1 MAVAPWRVDGVA
13 DPITDVHVMAG
24 LRNRYR
30 PLVDDDGAPL
40 VHGFV
45 AVGDAAVCTNP
56 LYGRGCSLAFVH
68 AFGLAD
74 AIRGNGDDFD
84 GLGRALASFTE
95 RELVPWFRSAV
106 LQDEQARALREE
118 LPAEDPRAFMQAVFR
133 EGLLPAMR
141 TSPVVFR
148 AFLRW
153 FNLLATPDALMAD
166 PEIVAEVLAAYEDRE
181 NRPGAP
187 VLGPDRD
194 RLLVQIQ

>member
-1 MAVAPWRVDGVA
+1 M
-13 DPITDVHVMAG
+13 
-24 LRNRYR
+24 
-30 PLVDDDGAPL
+30 
-40 VHGFV
+40 
-45 AVGDAAVCTNP
+45 
-56 LYGRGCSLAFVH
+56 H

-74 AIRGNGDDFD
+74 AVRTHGDDLDAIAREF
-84 GLGRALASFTE
+84 AAFTG

-106 LQDEQARALREE
+106 MQDAQARVMHEDLA
-118 LPAEDPRAFMQAVFR
+118 ADDPRAFMQAVFR

-153 FNLLATPDALMAD
+153 FNLLVTPDALMAD

-181 NRPGAP
+181 NRPDAP

-194 RLLVQIQ
+194 TLLVELH